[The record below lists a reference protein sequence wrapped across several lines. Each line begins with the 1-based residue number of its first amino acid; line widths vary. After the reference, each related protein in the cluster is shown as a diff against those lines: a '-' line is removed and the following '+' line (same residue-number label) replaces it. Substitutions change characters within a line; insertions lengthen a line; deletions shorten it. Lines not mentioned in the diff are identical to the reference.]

1 MFSTNPW
8 LTIFNSILSMTKT
21 NIFLSTCGNWKY
33 LEDIMDNKN
42 KIQYLIVD
50 TSAFIR
56 NAPLQDIGVNI
67 LTEQAVVDE
76 ITSKRQLRRLVV
88 LPYDLK
94 VQEAFSENI
103 KFVTEFSKKSGD
115 YTSLSAT
122 DIKVIALTYQLE
134 KEKVGTAH
142 LKDAPT
148 IRTIAPTE
156 DKQNGDDLKL
166 PIGFY
171 MPKKTEKTELDEDN
185 DTEAS
190 MNNAEKTDFK
200 ENITHIQITGKS
212 IVNDTINDIE
222 MQEQLSDT
230 SSNEIE
236 SDYETAISDIDEDSE
251 PEPITLTEKF
261 AKLNCNPTDLKVGE
275 KKYAMDDI
283 LVPLNTATSKSE
295 ESDIDLIED
304 EDDENDDDDDDGNW
318 ITPANIANVKKQ
330 MDSEILEEK
339 TATVAC
345 LTMDFAMQ
353 NVLMQMGLNV
363 VALDGRVIKQMRT
376 FIFRCYACFKTT
388 SVMTKIFCPHCG
400 NKTLKK
406 VEVTLDENG
415 KQQIHINFRRPLS
428 AKGKRFPLPMPKG
441 GKHANNPILCEDQPM
456 PEQRTSRLAR
466 TKNNPLDDDYIA
478 GYSPFVMRD
487 INSKSAMLGIRPDG
501 AVKYW
506 MKRNPNE
513 SRKRRK

>member
-1 MFSTNPW
+1 MENE
-8 LTIFNSILSMTKT
+8 K
-21 NIFLSTCGNWKY
+21 KV
-33 LEDIMDNKN
+33 
-42 KIQYLIVD
+42 QYLIVD
-50 TSAFIR
+50 TSAFIK
-56 NAPLQDIGVNI
+56 NAALQDIGVNI

-94 VQEAFSENI
+94 VQEVFTENI

-134 KEKVGTAH
+134 KEKVGTAY

-148 IRTIAPTE
+148 IRTIKSTA
-156 DKQNGDDLKL
+156 DKENGDDPKL
-166 PIGFY
+166 PVGFY
-171 MPKKTEKTELDEDN
+171 MPKKRERKNTENNKN
-185 DTEAS
+185 VEAS
-190 MNNAEKTDFK
+190 LNKVERRDVIE
-200 ENITHIQITGKS
+200 ENITRVQI
-212 IVNDTINDIE
+212 INDSAVDNIINNTE
-222 MQEQLSDT
+222 NLEKFTHESASSD
-230 SSNEIE
+230 E
-236 SDYETAISDIDEDSE
+236 SQDYETAESDTEDSK
-251 PEPITLTEKF
+251 TEDLADKF
-261 AKLNCNPTDLKVGE
+261 SKLRCDPTDLEVEGE
-275 KKYAMDDI
+275 SESKCVVDDI
-283 LVPLNTATSKSE
+283 LAPVDTSEDEQSD
-295 ESDIDLIED
+295 ESIED
-304 EDDENDDDDDDGNW
+304 EDDENDDDGGW
-318 ITPANIANVKKQ
+318 ITPANISNVKKQ

-339 TATVAC
+339 AATVAC

-363 VALDGRVIKQMRT
+363 VSLDGRVIKQMRT

-388 SVMTKIFCPHCG
+388 SIMTKIFCPHCG

-415 KQQIHINFRRPLS
+415 KQQIHINFRKPLS
-428 AKGKRFPLPMPKG
+428 AKGKKFSLPMPKG

-456 PEQRTSRLAR
+456 PDQRPSRLAR
-466 TKNNPLDDDYIA
+466 IKNNPLDDDYIA

-501 AVKYW
+501 VVKYW

-513 SRKRRK
+513 SKKRRK